1 MKRLCLLALCTLL
14 ASASALA
21 APPATHPL
29 PSFVGLAIADKNRPE
44 EDRALDASR
53 HPAAVLNFTGIKPG
67 DVVVDWMPGK
77 GYYTRLFSRMV
88 GPKGKVIAL
97 QPAEMD
103 KVAPKGLQSVRGFA
117 GTGEYANV
125 TVLVQPVND
134 FKLPEPADVIWTS
147 MNYHDLH
154 DPFMGPADMPKLDK
168 ALFDA
173 LKPGGTLIV
182 LDHAAADGTGITKTN
197 DLHRIDPAAVK
208 AELTAVG
215 FTFDSESD
223 ADRNPNDDHTKG
235 IRDPS
240 IKGNTDRFIYKFKK
254 P

>member
-1 MKRLCLLALCTLL
+1 
-14 ASASALA
+14 
-21 APPATHPL
+21 
-29 PSFVGLAIADKNRPE
+29 
-44 EDRALDASR
+44 
-53 HPAAVLNFTGIKPG
+53 
-67 DVVVDWMPGK
+67 
-77 GYYTRLFSRMV
+77 
-88 GPKGKVIAL
+88 
-97 QPAEMD
+97 
-103 KVAPKGLQSVRGFA
+103 
-117 GTGEYANV
+117 
-125 TVLVQPVND
+125 
-134 FKLPEPADVIWTS
+134 
-147 MNYHDLH
+147 
-154 DPFMGPADMPKLDK
+154 MPKLDK